1 MPEVEVSGAMTA
13 PAVETTPVAPDGT
26 NTTIISFFIP
36 PMDPSRLADHLF
48 DPVSGVRV
56 DSRGQRIP
64 PGMVPQIVFDPTI
77 GRHVQI
83 GWVDPQFQRQ
93 DVPFSPAPS
102 FSGCA
107 GIPQGA
113 PYGSPSM
120 RDEPVQP
127 GYYGIPPGDDLFG
140 PQPTETVRMSTTLS
154 PRANPYGTGFFG
166 RAPGGERG
174 PMYGPCPWN
183 HPLVCRNNLNSSN
196 KYHCSNNKFLS
207 SFLNNFLR
215 RHRCLWNKS
224 CSSRPSC

>member
-1 MPEVEVSGAMTA
+1 MGHTLEALVSEGYQMEASGQTGLAEGTGSMPEGEVSGAMTA
-13 PAVETTPVAPDGT
+13 PAAETTPVAPDGT
-26 NTTIISFFIP
+26 NTTTTSFFTP

-154 PRANPYGTGFFG
+154 PRANPFGTGFFG

-174 PMYGPCPWN
+174 PMYGPCPME
-183 HPLVCRNNLNSSN
+183 P
-196 KYHCSNNKFLS
+196 
-207 SFLNNFLR
+207 
-215 RHRCLWNKS
+215 
-224 CSSRPSC
+224 PPGMPQQPQQ